1 MNHFPTQLEELEGRL
16 FAAHALL
23 EEREEQ
29 MSDMIPKSQVAEM
42 ERLLNETVSRL
53 SARVITLEKTREVT
67 SDKVS
72 SENCSFKELPP
83 IPSGPKAPNTMRPT
97 NPRLLN
103 LDSVCVPFG
112 GQGLVLPDMQV
123 STPSSSIS
131 ITSSV
136 SRLSAHALLPPSG
149 SAYMVPP
156 VAKNCS
162 IRGAGGSLW

>member
-1 MNHFPTQLEELEGRL
+1 MNHFPTQLKELEGRL

-53 SARVITLEKTREVT
+53 SARVITLEKTREVA
-67 SDKVS
+67 SDKTS
-72 SENCSFKELPP
+72 SENCSFRELPP
-83 IPSGPKAPNTMRPT
+83 IPSGPKAVNSVRPT

-103 LDSVCVPFG
+103 LDPVSVPFG
-112 GQGLVLPDMQV
+112 EQGLILPDTQV
-123 STPSSSIS
+123 SAPSLSTS

-136 SRLSAHALLPPSG
+136 SRLSAHAMPPPSG

-156 VAKNCS
+156 VTKKCS